1 MEQITV
7 EYLLQQKSFLQY
19 CLQSDDAAV
28 RQWEQ
33 YLQEHPEKAAVVHEA
48 ASIVRDSAL
57 YMQAETL
64 KPAAVARLR
73 QSVHGEEE
81 IVQPPVRKM
90 LWKRIA
96 VAAAIIGIITLVLL
110 WLLPAKKAQQPL
122 AARSKMV
129 ITAGD
134 SSYNIPAR
142 KMLALQDGSFVLL
155 DSGAS
160 IRIDPA
166 FGTNERRVH
175 LSGTAWF
182 KIAKNSQHPFRVITG
197 NIRTTALGTAFRV
210 DAMQGKETVQIE
222 LEEGKVAVERISSA
236 GTELL
241 ATLMPSESIKVYQQQ
256 NRTTQKLHFAAD
268 RLQAWKAQEIIF
280 NDAPVADVLSQLQVL
295 YNQPI
300 LLEDSLLN
308 GATFTGRFGHD
319 SLSTVLDLLC
329 FSLNKKYRT
338 TADNKILIY

>member
-33 YLQEHPEKAAVVHEA
+33 YLQAHPEEAAVVHEA

-64 KPAAVARLR
+64 KPAAVDRLR
-73 QSVHGEEE
+73 QSIQEEE
-81 IVQPPVRKM
+81 TVQPPVRKM

-96 VAAAIIGIITLVLL
+96 VAAAIIGIIALVLF
-110 WLLPAKKAQQPL
+110 WMLPAKKAQQPI

-166 FGTNERRVH
+166 FGTRERRVY

-182 KIAKNSQHPFRVITG
+182 KAAKNSQHPFRVITG

-210 DAMQGKETVQIE
+210 DASQGAASVQIE

-256 NRTTQKLHFAAD
+256 NRTTQKLPFAAD

-300 LLEDSLLN
+300 LLEDTLLN